1 MYKPGYLKLYK
12 TGELKK
18 RLHLL
23 ESNLSSCII
32 CPRSCKVNR
41 IEDKHGFC
49 KSGYLPYISSIMP
62 HHGEERILSGINGS
76 GTLFFGSCNLRCIY
90 CQNWQ
95 ISQDQTYFK
104 STISEFQWAA
114 RSIVDLQDREA
125 VHNINFVSPSHF
137 VPQLVR
143 IIYEAVP
150 LGLHIPIVYNSNGYD
165 SPSTLHLLDGIID
178 IYMPD
183 FKYAEDSEAVRYSRC
198 NGYSVFAKQA
208 IKEMFRQ
215 VGLLQIDKFGIATK
229 GLLVRHLVLPNGV
242 AGSSA
247 VFNWLAKNLDKRVA
261 VSLLA
266 QYNPDYQAHLAPQLS
281 RTITGDEYKEARN
294 ALTEAGL
301 STEFC
306 QV

>member
-62 HHGEERILSGINGS
+62 HHGEERVLSGINGS

-104 STISEFQWAA
+104 STVSEFQWAA

-165 SPSTLHLLDGIID
+165 SLSTLHLLDGIID